1 MPWPGEAALVWI
13 ELAETLALH
22 ERLLALHGGPAGVR
36 DRTLLES
43 ALARP
48 RQRAADDETAG
59 IVELAA
65 LYTAAI
71 IRDHPFVD
79 GNKRTGFLL
88 GILFLELN
96 GHDFN
101 ADEAEAA
108 QVVLARAAGTIDES
122 AYAAFLAANSTPV
135 KS

>member
-1 MPWPGEAALVWI
+1 M
-13 ELAETLALH
+13 
-22 ERLLALHGGPAGVR
+22 LHGGPAGVR
-36 DRTLLES
+36 DRALLDS

-48 RQRAADDETAG
+48 RQRAAYDGTVG

-65 LYTAAI
+65 LYTTAI
-71 IRDHPFVD
+71 VRSHPFID

-96 GHDFN
+96 GHVFT

-108 QVVLARAAGTIDES
+108 HVVLALAAGTIDES
-122 AYAAFLAANSTPV
+122 GYAAFLAANSKPLGG
-135 KS
+135 